1 MNIRALLIVLSV
13 LISSLAFSQSSPLM
27 NVQIKGQVIDSLT
40 NETIPYATIKLF
52 DKTNAKT
59 LLKAVASDDNGKF
72 QLSMNK
78 KGNYLLSVEYIGK
91 NTVTLPV
98 TVGDAKTVD
107 LGTVF
112 VNDNSQTLSEVVISA
127 QKPLVKVDLDKIV
140 YSIEDDPESK
150 TNNVLDMLK
159 KVPMV
164 TVDGEENIQLKGTSN
179 FKIYLN
185 GKPSNMI
192 SSSPKDVLKSMP
204 ANTVKDI
211 QVITDPGA
219 KYDAEGVSGIINIVT
234 QSNSSM
240 GGYTATV
247 NARADA
253 QGGFGGGVY
262 ASLKYG
268 KIGFT
273 GRYNYYEWRRPE
285 GHTESIRETFDKD
298 DANRIITSTKNSYG
312 SSKMN
317 GTGQFGS
324 GELSYEIDT
333 LNLINI
339 GFNRYHGNAKTKNLG
354 SFVEMLDMNM
364 NSLYSYDQ
372 TGRDKR
378 TYGGTDLNADYQ
390 RTFKR
395 KDQLLTASY
404 RLSLSPNDSESES
417 YFDNEIGDV
426 PEMAVTNRQF
436 TDADLKEH
444 TFQIDF
450 VTPFKKIEF
459 GDKRTFDHSLET
471 GAKYIIRINESSSGY
486 DKFVAPDRWENVTN
500 DADRF
505 KHEQDILA
513 AYAGYNAKTG
523 KWGLKTG
530 LRYEATWLKAKFPIK
545 EEQNFNVD
553 YSNLVP
559 SATLTYQVKP
569 AQNIRFGYNMR
580 ISRPGIRQLNPYV
593 NSSDPTDIQVG
604 NPKLDAVK
612 THSLSM
618 NYGNFSQKLNFNL
631 NLAYDFENN
640 GIEQLTI
647 IDEGVSTTTY
657 DNVSKRKNIGLNGY
671 VNWSPSQ
678 KWNIYTN
685 MSGRHVDIKA
695 NNGTNLSN
703 SGFAG
708 NIFAGGQFSVPYDF
722 GVKDKPSFKGPLRFG
737 INIGAFSPDVN
748 LQGKGSAFFFHGFNV
763 SKGFKDDRLSVRL
776 FAQNP
781 FIKEWDFKNKRATE
795 SFRDESIFTN
805 RMRNFGVAFSFRF
818 GEMKAQ
824 IQKTKRGINN
834 DDTMSTGQGEGD
846 QGGQGGGQN

>member
-1 MNIRALLIVLSV
+1 MNIRTLLIVLLI

-72 QLSMNK
+72 LLSMNK
-78 KGNYLLSVEYIGK
+78 KGEYLLFVEYIGK
-91 NTVTLPV
+91 NTVALPV
-98 TVGDAKTVD
+98 TVGDVKTID

-268 KIGFT
+268 KVGFT

-285 GHTESIRETFDKD
+285 GNTESVREDFTD
-298 DANRIITSTKNSYG
+298 DNNRFLNSTG
-312 SSKMN
+312 RSKTN

-339 GFNRYHGNAKTKNLG
+339 GFNRYHGNAKTRNLG
-354 SFVEMLDMNM
+354 SFSEMLDKDM
-364 NSLYSYDQ
+364 NSQYSYDQ
-372 TGRDKR
+372 TGRNKN

-390 RTFKR
+390 RTFKK

-417 YFDNEIGDV
+417 YFDNKTGATPD
-426 PEMAVTNRQF
+426 MAVTNRQF
-436 TDADLKEH
+436 TDADMKEH

-450 VTPFKKIEF
+450 VTPFNKIEF
-459 GDKRTFDHSLET
+459 GDKQMLDHSLET
-471 GAKYIIRINESSSGY
+471 GAKYIIRINESNSGY
-486 DKFVAPDRWENVTN
+486 YKFVAPDSWKNITN
-500 DADRF
+500 NTDKF
-505 KHEQDILA
+505 KHEQDILS

-530 LRYEATWLKAKFPIK
+530 LRYEGTWLSAKFPIK
-545 EEQNFNVD
+545 EEQNFKLD
-553 YSNLVP
+553 YSNFVP
-559 SATLTYQVKP
+559 SATLTYQIKP

-580 ISRPGIRQLNPYV
+580 ISRPGIWQLNPYV
-593 NSSDPTDIQVG
+593 NSYNPTSIQVG
-604 NPKLDAVK
+604 NPELDAVK
-612 THSLSM
+612 THSVSM

-631 NLAYDFENN
+631 NLAYYFENN
-640 GIEQLTI
+640 GIEQVSTLE
-647 IDEGVSTTTY
+647 DGVTTTTY

-671 VNWSPSQ
+671 INWSPSQ
-678 KWNIYTN
+678 KWNVYSN
-685 MSGRHVDIKA
+685 MSGRYTDLKA
-695 NNGTNLSN
+695 NNGKEWTN
-703 SGFAG
+703 SGFSG
-708 NIFAGGQFSVPYDF
+708 NIFAGGQFTLSADF
-722 GVKDKPSFKGPLRFG
+722 GVKDNPAFKGPLCFG
-737 INIGAFSPDVN
+737 VNIGAFSPDIS
-748 LQGKGSAFFFHGFNV
+748 LQGKRSGFFFHGFNI
-763 SKGFKDDRLSVRL
+763 SKGFKDDRLSIRL

-805 RMRNFGVAFSFRF
+805 RMRNFGIAFSFRF

-834 DDTMSTGQGEGD
+834 DDAMSGGQGGEGA
-846 QGGQGGGQN
+846 QSGQGGGQN

>member
-426 PEMAVTNRQF
+426 PKMAVTNRQF

-450 VTPFKKIEF
+450 VTPFNKIEF
-459 GDKRTFDHSLET
+459 GDKQIFDHSLET

-618 NYGNFSQKLNFNL
+618 NYGNFSQ
-631 NLAYDFENN
+631 
-640 GIEQLTI
+640 
-647 IDEGVSTTTY
+647 
-657 DNVSKRKNIGLNGY
+657 
-671 VNWSPSQ
+671 
-678 KWNIYTN
+678 
-685 MSGRHVDIKA
+685 
-695 NNGTNLSN
+695 
-703 SGFAG
+703 
-708 NIFAGGQFSVPYDF
+708 
-722 GVKDKPSFKGPLRFG
+722 
-737 INIGAFSPDVN
+737 
-748 LQGKGSAFFFHGFNV
+748 
-763 SKGFKDDRLSVRL
+763 
-776 FAQNP
+776 
-781 FIKEWDFKNKRATE
+781 
-795 SFRDESIFTN
+795 
-805 RMRNFGVAFSFRF
+805 
-818 GEMKAQ
+818 
-824 IQKTKRGINN
+824 
-834 DDTMSTGQGEGD
+834 
-846 QGGQGGGQN
+846 

>member
-1 MNIRALLIVLSV
+1 MNIRILFVFFFMLL
-13 LISSLAFSQSSPLM
+13 SSLAYSQSGSLI

-40 NETIPYATIKLF
+40 NETVPFATVKLL
-52 DKTNAKT
+52 DKTSVRT
-59 LLKAVASDDNGKF
+59 LLKAVAADDNGKF

-78 KGNYLLSVEYIGK
+78 KGEYLLSVEYIGK
-91 NTVTLPV
+91 NTVTLPIAL
-98 TVGDAKTVD
+98 GDEKVVD
-107 LGTVF
+107 LGNIF
-112 VNDNSQTLSEVVISA
+112 MNDNSQALSEVVISA

-219 KYDAEGVSGIINIVT
+219 KYDAEGVSGIINIIT

-273 GRYNYYEWRRPE
+273 GRYNYYEWKRPK
-285 GHTESIRETFDKD
+285 GDVVSVRETFENKMLS
-298 DANRIITSTKNSYG
+298 STKNSNG
-312 SSKMN
+312 VSKTN

-339 GFNRYHGNAKTKNLG
+339 GFNRYQGNSKTKNLG
-354 SFVEMLDMNM
+354 SFVEMLDKNM
-364 NSLYSYDQ
+364 HSLYSYDQ
-372 TGRDKR
+372 TGHDKR

-390 RTFKR
+390 RTFKK

-417 YFDNEIGDV
+417 YFDNETGKV

-436 TDADLKEH
+436 TDADMKEH

-450 VTPFKKIEF
+450 VTPFKKVGF
-459 GDKRTFDHSLET
+459 GEKQTLDHSLET
-471 GAKYIIRINESSSGY
+471 GAKYIIRINESNSAY
-486 DKFVAPDRWENVTN
+486 DRFVAPDSWVN
-500 DADRF
+500 DLRSSDKF

-523 KWGLKTG
+523 KWGVKTG
-530 LRYEATWLKAKFPIK
+530 LRYEATWLKAKFPIA
-545 EEQNFNVD
+545 EDQNFNVD

-559 SATLTYQVKP
+559 SATLTYQLKP
-569 AQNIRFGYNMR
+569 AQNIRVGYNMR
-580 ISRPGIRQLNPYV
+580 ISRPGIWQLNPYE
-593 NSSDPTDIQVG
+593 NSSDPTDIQRG

-612 THSLSM
+612 THSLSL
-618 NYGNFSQKLNFNL
+618 NYGSFSQKLNFNL

-640 GIEQLTI
+640 GIEQLTTI
-647 IDEGVSTTTY
+647 TDNVSTTTY
-657 DNVSKRKNIGLNGY
+657 ENVSKRKNIGLNGY

-685 MSGRHVDIKA
+685 MSGRYTDLKA
-695 NNGTNLSN
+695 NNNTPLSN
-703 SGFAG
+703 SGFSG
-708 NIFAGGQFSVPYDF
+708 NVFAGGQFSIPSDF
-722 GVKDKPSFKGPLRFG
+722 GVKDSPSFKGPLRFG
-737 INIGAFSPDVN
+737 VNIGAFSPDIS
-748 LQGKGSAFFFHGFNV
+748 LQGKRSAFFFHGFNV

-781 FIKEWDFKNKRATE
+781 FIKNWDFKDKKATE
-795 SFRDESIFTN
+795 NFREESVFRN
-805 RMRNFGVAFSFRF
+805 RMRTFGVAFSFRF
-818 GEMKAQ
+818 GEMKSQ

-834 DDTMSTGQGEGD
+834 DDTMSGGQGESG